1 MQRLVILKNPV
12 RALGSQTINL
22 ILFIKPSPGG
32 PEVIPE
38 PGDTIV
44 ETESAP
50 DVEEIV
56 SKYAFGGVWSELDK
70 RL

>member
-12 RALGSQTINL
+12 RALGSQTLSL
-22 ILFIKPSPGG
+22 ILFIKPSPGVS
-32 PEVIPE
+32 EVIPE

-50 DVEEIV
+50 DV
-56 SKYAFGGVWSELDK
+56 
-70 RL
+70 